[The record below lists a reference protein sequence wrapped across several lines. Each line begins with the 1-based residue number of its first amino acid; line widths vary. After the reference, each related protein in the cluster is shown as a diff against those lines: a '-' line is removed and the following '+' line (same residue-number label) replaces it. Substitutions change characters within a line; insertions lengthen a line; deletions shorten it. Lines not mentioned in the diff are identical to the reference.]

1 MSFLRAARLLA
12 TKDLRLYR
20 RDRAALLLGFL
31 LPIGLMT
38 VFGFMMKFAF
48 GGSGATP
55 KAELWVVDED
65 RTEVSAELVA
75 ALREAGTV
83 RLRPRE
89 GDEPIDREEG
99 RRRLQEGAAHHL
111 LIVEPGYAEAVAA
124 GRTPELTMLRDPGR
138 EMEDQLINLGLMQ
151 AVMSTTGGG
160 MFPTLFGDKLLEAGL
175 PEETVAEVTSLSDR
189 MTELIGAGFEGM
201 EAAGQG
207 PADEVAGTPADEDAD
222 EVAGTPADEDA
233 DEVAGTPADEVAGTG
248 DFDFQAIFANLVPV
262 EKVDVQPPERPK
274 NLTYTLAQSVSG
286 IAVMML
292 MFGLVTCAGTLI
304 EERDEGTLGRLMTSA
319 VPRDSILFGKLFFTA
334 VTGLV
339 QLAVL
344 FAWGELLF
352 RVGMFRKPVTLLVLA
367 VTLTA
372 AVTAFGLLIAAWA
385 DTRKQADGVAT
396 LLILVMSALGGAW
409 FPVHLFD
416 LPVYAEVITRST
428 LTWWAMQG
436 FNQMLWHQA
445 SWYEPAVLQ
454 ALGVQWLFAAVAA
467 FLAWRL
473 YRRRYV
479 GG

>member
-1 MSFLRAARLLA
+1 MSLLRAARLLA
-12 TKDLRLYR
+12 AKDLRLYR
-20 RDRAALLLGFL
+20 RDRAAVVLGFL
-31 LPIGLMT
+31 LPIGLIT

-48 GGSGATP
+48 GGSGAAP

-65 RTEVSAELVA
+65 RTAVSAELIE
-75 ALREAGTV
+75 ALRGADTV

-99 RRRLQEGAAHHL
+99 RRRLEEGAAHHL
-111 LIVEPGYAEAVAA
+111 LIVEPGYAEAVAS
-124 GRTPELTMLRDPGR
+124 GRTPKLVMLRDPGR
-138 EMEDQLINLGLMQ
+138 EMEDQLISLGLMQ

-160 MFPTLFGDKLLEAGL
+160 MFPTLFGDKLLEVGL

-189 MTELIGAGFEGM
+189 MTELIGAGIAGM
-201 EAAGQG
+201 EGEDEA
-207 PADEVAGTPADEDAD
+207 ADEEGGTPAD
-222 EVAGTPADEDA
+222 
-233 DEVAGTPADEVAGTG
+233 GTPADEVAGTG
-248 DFDFQAIFANLVPV
+248 DLDFQSIFANLVPV
-262 EKVDVQPPERPK
+262 EKVDVEPPERPK
-274 NLTYTLAQSVSG
+274 NLSYTLAQSVSG
-286 IAVMML
+286 ITVMML

-319 VPRDSILFGKLFFTA
+319 IPRDSILFGKLFFTA

-445 SWYEPAVLQ
+445 SWYQPPVLQ
-454 ALGVQWLFAAVAA
+454 ALGVQWLFATVAA
-467 FLAWRL
+467 VLAWRL